1 MTQKKLEARERLS
14 QILSAALK
22 AAAKQGYQRITRE
35 TIARAAGVSEALVTY
50 HLGTMPE
57 LRRAVMREA
66 VRTECL
72 PVLAQGIVT
81 RDRHALKAPQPLQTR
96 ALSSYG
102 HSIAG

>member
-66 VRTECL
+66 IRTECL
-72 PVLAQGIVT
+72 PVVAQGVT
-81 RDRHALKAPQPLQTR
+81 SRDRHALKAPAELQR
-96 ALSSYG
+96 KAVLASF
-102 HSIAG
+102 AA